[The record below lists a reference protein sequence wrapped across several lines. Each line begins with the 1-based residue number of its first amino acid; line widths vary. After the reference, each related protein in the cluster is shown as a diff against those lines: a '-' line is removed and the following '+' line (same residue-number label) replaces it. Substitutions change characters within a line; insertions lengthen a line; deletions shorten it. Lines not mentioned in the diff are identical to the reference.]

1 MVSVYKYAKYVSVA
15 VTVVRGGTINRRRI
29 STKAEQ
35 ELEAMDNLSNMS
47 TMVPDRN
54 SSSYMSPLSG
64 PGFVVF
70 NMVLLVVVVLPM
82 VVLNGVVLLALLL
95 ETSTARVVRL
105 ALGSI
110 LVLETSTARVVRL
123 ALGSILVLETSTA
136 RVVRLALGSILVL
149 ETSTARVV
157 RLALGSILVLETSTA
172 RVVRLALGSILVL
185 ETSTAWVVRLALGS
199 ILVSYLTVALGLVMY
214 HISGVVFNLAPVDN
228 LSSIPCTITV
238 FLIAFGSTA
247 RLVFMAK
254 FAVTV
259 YTVVKH
265 SFAAKRRAGYIAL
278 VIIAILWAVSFLGST
293 PIFSEVVARSL
304 YVSCL
309 SCGPVPTSVAAYI
322 YAAFYVF
329 VFGVASFIMRIV
341 FLIVTVCY
349 VKQRTVPGNRENA
362 LGMTTF
368 GFFLMLCNALNI
380 IAQILPQLLAAI
392 IVSPSVVSVEEY
404 EVIAFEEGIYAVY
417 ALLALSLIPTPIC
430 MLILVS
436 RLRQKLT
443 SLFCCRKQ
451 EVDTSQSAG
460 TMDTKEP
467 STQL

>member
-1 MVSVYKYAKYVSVA
+1 MSVA

-47 TMVPDRN
+47 TMMPDRN
-54 SSSYMSPLSG
+54 SSSYVSRLSG

-70 NMVLLVVVVLPM
+70 NMVLLVVVVLPV
-82 VVLNGVVLLALLL
+82 VVLNGTILLALLL

-110 LVLETSTARVVRL
+110 LVSCL
-123 ALGSILVLETSTA
+123 I
-136 RVVRLALGSILVL
+136 
-149 ETSTARVV
+149 
-157 RLALGSILVLETSTA
+157 
-172 RVVRLALGSILVL
+172 
-185 ETSTAWVVRLALGS
+185 
-199 ILVSYLTVALGLVMY
+199 VALGLAMY

-238 FLIAFGSTA
+238 FLIAFGSAA
-247 RLVFMAK
+247 RLVFM
-254 FAVTV
+254 
-259 YTVVKH
+259 H
-265 SFAAKRRAGYIAL
+265 SFAAKRRAVYIAL
-278 VIIAILWAVSFLGST
+278 VIIAILWAVSFLGLT

-322 YAAFYVF
+322 YVAFYVI

-341 FLIVTVCY
+341 FLIMTVCY

-362 LGMTTF
+362 LGMTKF

-380 IAQILPQLLAAI
+380 IAQMLPQLLAAL
-392 IVSPSVVSVEEY
+392 IVSPSAVSMEGY
-404 EVIAFEEGIYAVY
+404 EVIAFEEGIYPVY

-430 MLILVS
+430 MLIFVS

-460 TMDTKEP
+460 TMDTKESP
-467 STQL
+467 TQL